1 MRRLTYLVWAVGLVA
16 GCAVGPDYQRPDYP
30 VPETFRGSVA
40 SAAETSG
47 PALGDRGW
55 STVYRDPALQRLI
68 QEALSGNYD
77 LRVAVERIEE
87 ARARRD
93 SAASFLYPELSATY
107 RGEVDRL
114 SRIGLSPFPPGT
126 DRDLSANFLVADL
139 LWEADFW
146 GRIRRGIEAAEA
158 EVLASEE
165 ERKFVRLAL
174 VADLARAY
182 YELLEFDE
190 ELRISRETLT
200 TREESLKLVQARLD
214 HGVSSQLEADQAASL
229 VHTAASRIPRIEQA
243 RERKENEIS
252 ILLGRDPG
260 PVERGEPL
268 ERQALAAQVPAG
280 VPSSLLERRPDI
292 RSAEQQLVAAN
303 ARIGVARAAY
313 FPRVTLT
320 AFYGGEAED
329 FSRIAENDAQIWQVA
344 PQVTVP
350 IFTAGRLDA
359 DVRAAESRQRQALL
373 RYRKAVQQGFREVGD
388 ALSSVRRTAEYRAEQ
403 ERLRETLADQAE
415 LSRQRYFGGVTSY
428 LEVLDTDRQLFD
440 AELGLVQARR
450 DELLAVVGLYR
461 ALGGGWQE

>member
-190 ELRISRETLT
+190 ELRISRGTVAA
-200 TREESLKLVQARLD
+200 REESLKLVQARLD
-214 HGVSSQLEADQAASL
+214 HGVSSQLEVDQAASL
-229 VHTAASRIPRIEQA
+229 VHTAAARIPRVEQA
-243 RERKENEIS
+243 IAQKENEIS

-268 ERQALAAQVPAG
+268 GRQDLAAQVPAG
-280 VPSSLLERRPDI
+280 IPSSLLERRPDI
-292 RSAEQQLVAAN
+292 RSAEQQMVAAN

>member
-1 MRRLTYLVWAVGLVA
+1 
-16 GCAVGPDYQRPDYP
+16 
-30 VPETFRGSVA
+30 
-40 SAAETSG
+40 
-47 PALGDRGW
+47 
-55 STVYRDPALQRLI
+55 LQRLI
-68 QEALSGNYD
+68 EEALKGNYD

-93 SAASFLYPELSATY
+93 STESFLYPELSATY
-107 RGEVDRL
+107 RGEVDRV
-114 SRIGLSPFPPGT
+114 SRIGLSPFPAGT
-126 DRDLSANFLVADL
+126 DRDLAANFLVADF

-158 EVLASEE
+158 EVLATEE
-165 ERKFVRLAL
+165 DRKFVSLAL

-182 YELLEFDE
+182 YELLELDE
-190 ELRISRETLT
+190 ELRISRETLAA
-200 TREESLKLVQARLD
+200 REESLGLVQARLD
-214 HGVSSQLEADQAASL
+214 HGVASQLEVDQAASL
-229 VHTAASRIPRIEQA
+229 VHTAAGRIPLIEQA
-243 RERKENEIS
+243 RESRENEIS

-268 ERQALAAQVPAG
+268 GRQDLAAQVPAG

-329 FSRIAENDAQIWQVA
+329 FTRIAENDAQIWQVA

-359 DVRAAESRQRQALL
+359 DVRAAESQQRQALL
-373 RYRKAVQQGFREVGD
+373 RYRKAVQQGFREVSD
-388 ALSSVRRTAEYRAEQ
+388 ALSSVRRTAEYRVEQ
-403 ERLRETLADQAE
+403 ERLRETLAGQAE

-440 AELGLVQARR
+440 AELGLAQARR

-461 ALGGGWQE
+461 ALGGGWQD

>member
-268 ERQALAAQVPAG
+268 GRQDLAAQVPAG
-280 VPSSLLERRPDI
+280 IPSSLLERRPDI
-292 RSAEQQLVAAN
+292 RSAEQQMVAAN